1 MTLEVDLVDLKDSS
15 ICGQRDAARALNLY
29 CVGSAPSLQCPA
41 EKDKLANRTQ
51 KHRPARASSTHR
63 DRASARRARA
73 MMVATFHRDESIWAK
88 HAKMQMQKRLR
99 LRAGGLQPFLQ

>member
-41 EKDKLANRTQ
+41 EKGKLKTELRSTAPRELPQ
-51 KHRPARASSTHR
+51 ARA
-63 DRASARRARA
+63 RARA

-88 HAKMQMQKRLR
+88 HAKMQMKSASVVCSR
-99 LRAGGLQPFLQ
+99 FYSKF